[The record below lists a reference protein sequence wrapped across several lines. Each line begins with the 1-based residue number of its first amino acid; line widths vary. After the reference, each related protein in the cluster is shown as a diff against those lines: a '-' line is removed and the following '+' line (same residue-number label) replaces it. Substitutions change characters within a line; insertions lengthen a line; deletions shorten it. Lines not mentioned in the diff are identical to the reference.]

1 MSKAPK
7 QGIWWRALLTIAV
20 AASGWFIPV
29 PDGLT
34 LNAWYLFSIFLGT
47 VVGFILQ
54 PIELGTIALI
64 ALVACAVSGAMTFKQ
79 VLSAFSGNTVWLIV
93 SAFILARAFIITG
106 LGRRIAYIAMRA
118 FGDSSLKLAYS
129 ISFSEMIIAP
139 AIPSNSARAGGL
151 IFPIVQSLADAFG
164 SDPEKSPRK
173 IGAFLTMSV
182 FQLDLVI
189 SAMFLTAMVG
199 NPIAVELANR
209 ILGIEITWMDWFI
222 AASVPG
228 LVCFII
234 IPYFLYKVYPP
245 EIKHTP
251 EAKQLAD
258 AELEKMGPMKR
269 GEKVLALVF
278 VLLLG
283 LWATASITH
292 LNATLIAFIGLCIL
306 LVCRVIK
313 WSDVTGEKNAWNTL
327 VWVGGV
333 IVMSDYLNRL
343 GFIPWFAK
351 ILENQMVGVGMLA
364 AVALSFIIYL
374 YSHYF
379 FASMSAHVTSMYA
392 ALITLGAAAG
402 APPFVS
408 AFVVAMASNICGFLT
423 HFGTGPAPVYFGA
436 GYVPQKTWW
445 ILGFCISLIHVVV
458 WLGIGGVWWA
468 FLGYW

>member
-1 MSKAPK
+1 
-7 QGIWWRALLTIAV
+7 
-20 AASGWFIPV
+20 
-29 PDGLT
+29 
-34 LNAWYLFSIFLGT
+34 
-47 VVGFILQ
+47 
-54 PIELGTIALI
+54 
-64 ALVACAVSGAMTFKQ
+64 
-79 VLSAFSGNTVWLIV
+79 
-93 SAFILARAFIITG
+93 
-106 LGRRIAYIAMRA
+106 MRA

-408 AFVVAMASNICGFLT
+408 AFVVAMASNICGCLT

>member
-1 MSKAPK
+1 
-7 QGIWWRALLTIAV
+7 
-20 AASGWFIPV
+20 
-29 PDGLT
+29 
-34 LNAWYLFSIFLGT
+34 
-47 VVGFILQ
+47 
-54 PIELGTIALI
+54 
-64 ALVACAVSGAMTFKQ
+64 
-79 VLSAFSGNTVWLIV
+79 
-93 SAFILARAFIITG
+93 
-106 LGRRIAYIAMRA
+106 
-118 FGDSSLKLAYS
+118 
-129 ISFSEMIIAP
+129 
-139 AIPSNSARAGGL
+139 
-151 IFPIVQSLADAFG
+151 
-164 SDPEKSPRK
+164 
-173 IGAFLTMSV
+173 MSV

-408 AFVVAMASNICGFLT
+408 AFVVAMASNICGCLT